1 MPSRMTVHKW
11 FLRMQYEL
19 SLCLVSGGEG
29 LDKELTTP
37 QVSRP
42 GLTLAGYFRHFDARQ
57 MQVLGQQEIAYVSDL
72 APARRGEIFRQMLD
86 ADMPCVVVTRGLEP
100 PAELV
105 EESRRAGTAVLS
117 TKMPTGSFIAR
128 TIVYLEEE
136 FGPSEVLHAN
146 LAEVYGVGVLIQ
158 GKSGI
163 GKSEC
168 MLELVKRGHRFV
180 ADDSVVLK
188 HITGH
193 RVVGTSAHPL
203 KYYMEVRGIGIISVV
218 TIFGVTA
225 VRSHKR
231 VGLVATLVGP
241 DEYNDEGRTGLD
253 QEEVMLM
260 GEMLPHV
267 RVPVRAGRSPAVL
280 VEVATMD
287 FLARRMGHYA
297 AREFDEALLRQIE
310 SGQEPGSAPF
320 GDWDD
325 QADF

>member
-19 SLCLVSGGEG
+19 SLRLVSGGEG

-42 GLTLAGYFRHFDARQ
+42 GLTLAGYFRHFDPRQ

-72 APARRGEIFRQMLD
+72 APARRSEIFRQMLD

-105 EESRRAGTAVLS
+105 EESRRAATALLS
-117 TKMPTGSFIAR
+117 TNMSTGSFIAR

-180 ADDSVVLK
+180 ADDSV
-188 HITGH
+188 
-193 RVVGTSAHPL
+193 
-203 KYYMEVRGIGIISVV
+203 
-218 TIFGVTA
+218 
-225 VRSHKR
+225 
-231 VGLVATLVGP
+231 
-241 DEYNDEGRTGLD
+241 
-253 QEEVMLM
+253 
-260 GEMLPHV
+260 
-267 RVPVRAGRSPAVL
+267 AGWSPA
-280 VEVATMD
+280 
-287 FLARRMGHYA
+287 FA
-297 AREFDEALLRQIE
+297 ARPTR
-310 SGQEPGSAPF
+310 SRSARASPMAPSPVPRRRRPRSTLASAVSQ
-320 GDWDD
+320 GRRRSV
-325 QADF
+325 